1 MLALGSNLGPR
12 EDNLD
17 DAAAHLA
24 AAGVHLLA
32 ATPRWN
38 TAPIG
43 APSQPDYLNQLLLAE
58 GRPDPWGWL
67 AAAQE
72 AEGERH
78 RLIDKG
84 PRRLDVDVILV
95 EGEESSD
102 PRLLLPHPALLQ
114 RPYLLRGAAL
124 LVPRWTLGRRG
135 PGVLELARQ
144 ILPPD
149 WRLCL
154 PDQLPPVPTE
164 EAGEPGRLTDHP
176 GSRGKPAPQVRPPG

>member
-1 MLALGSNLGPR
+1 VGGRAVLALGSNLGGR
-12 EDNLD
+12 EGNLD
-17 DAAAHLA
+17 EAAARLA
-24 AAGVHLLA
+24 AAGVRVLA

-38 TAPIG
+38 TKPIG
-43 APSQPDYLNQLLLAE
+43 APPQPDYLNQLLLAE
-58 GRPDPWGWL
+58 GRQDPWGWL

-72 AEGERH
+72 AEGERS
-78 RLIDKG
+78 RLIVKG

-102 PRLLLPHPALLQ
+102 PRLVLPHPALGQ

-124 LVPRWTLGRRG
+124 LAPEWRLGRQG
-135 PGVLELARQ
+135 PTVLELARR

-154 PDQLPPVPTE
+154 PHRPRLGSLE
-164 EAGEPGRLTDHP
+164 GAGEPG
-176 GSRGKPAPQVRPPG
+176 PAS